1 MPTPPPPYRRRRA
14 LGLEK
19 NKEKTFLV
27 QVSGPFLVKW
37 LLFPFFNTDAEATSK
52 CTCSNIVLNETF
64 FDTFSPD
71 LDLRYMGAVC
81 GSGGDGGV
89 PLITRYV
96 LVARDRP
103 RLIF

>member
-1 MPTPPPPYRRRRA
+1 M
-14 LGLEK
+14 
-19 NKEKTFLV
+19 
-27 QVSGPFLVKW
+27 SGPFLVKW